1 MKLHSAVFMLLA
13 LAAANVAAQT
23 VFKSIMPDGSIV
35 YGNGPAKGAAKVE
48 TIIVQPPV
56 VMDSPAPSSPATAAA
71 AGRVREERR
80 NEDAAWAKAADDLRS
95 AEEALSAAKL
105 AQQAGVAPVPGEMIG
120 NANNGFVRPTEAYFA
135 RQRELADQVKA
146 AQARVDAAIA
156 ARNALR

>member
-1 MKLHSAVFMLLA
+1 MKLHSAVFMLLV
-13 LAAANVAAQT
+13 LAAANAAAQT
-23 VFKSIMPDGSIV
+23 VYKSIMPDGRIV

-48 TIIVQPPV
+48 TITVQPPV
-56 VMDSPAPSSPATAAA
+56 VTDSPAPASPGAAAA

-80 NEDAAWAKAADDLRS
+80 NEDAAWAKVAEEVRS

-120 NANNGFVRPTEAYFA
+120 NANNSFVRPSEAYFA

>member
-48 TIIVQPPV
+48 PIKVEPPV
-56 VMDSPAPSSPATAAA
+56 VTDSPPAPPSPEAAR
-71 AGRVREERR
+71 RVREDLRSE
-80 NEDAAWAKAADDLRS
+80 EAAWAKAAQEVRS
-95 AEEALSAAKL
+95 AEDALSAAKL
-105 AQQAGVAPVPGEMIG
+105 AQQSGVAPLAGEMIG
-120 NANNGFVRPTEAYFA
+120 NAGGGVRPSETYFA
-135 RQRELADQVKA
+135 RQQQLADDVKK

>member
-48 TIIVQPPV
+48 PIKVEPPV
-56 VMDSPAPSSPATAAA
+56 VTDSPPAPPSPEAAR
-71 AGRVREERR
+71 RVREDLRSE
-80 NEDAAWAKAADDLRS
+80 EATWAKAAQEVRS
-95 AEEALSAAKL
+95 AEDALSAAKL
-105 AQQAGVAPVPGEMIG
+105 AQQSGVAPLAGEMIG
-120 NANNGFVRPTEAYFA
+120 NAGGGVRPSETYFA
-135 RQRELADQVKA
+135 RQQQLADDVKK

-156 ARNALR
+156 ARSALR